1 MGHRPNN
8 SQEKAK
14 ALAMTCCAVFE
25 KEWMQCRETRV
36 QSCPMHEKSS
46 GKNSVWADSLVR
58 WILMFSIC
66 SWVLPNNSYTVLGK
80 IMKFLWVC
88 FYDTGITKND
98 FCLWSFV
105 SFLYMKSKLCKTGL
119 YLRWMYVQC
128 LVWLALSLSV
138 ASRHKG
144 ITEIINWECVF
155 I

>member
-1 MGHRPNN
+1 
-8 SQEKAK
+8 
-14 ALAMTCCAVFE
+14 
-25 KEWMQCRETRV
+25 
-36 QSCPMHEKSS
+36 
-46 GKNSVWADSLVR
+46 
-58 WILMFSIC
+58 
-66 SWVLPNNSYTVLGK
+66 
-80 IMKFLWVC
+80 MKFLWVC